1 MTDWFDRNNYDVEDS
16 FWRWWRSIVESEDV
30 EQQFII
36 CFFLAEWKI
45 VWLYYFR
52 LSNRAKFTYGKSMIA
67 TIRSKFI
74 VGTIRVQVFVVCLRE
89 SIAIMAWVC
98 LFVYISL
105 VFHLGLYFIILAV
118 HWFILICPFVL
129 VNLLL

>member
-36 CFFLAEWKI
+36 CFFLVERKT

-52 LSNRAKFTYGKSMIA
+52 LSNRAKFMYGKGTIA

-74 VGTIRVQVFVVCLRE
+74 VSTIGVLVFVVCLCE

-105 VFHLGLYFIILAV
+105 VFHLGLYLIILAV